1 MADRQPRILLYGTE
15 TCPYCTAA
23 RMLLTKKGVEFED
36 VLVSRDPEKR
46 VEMERLTGGHT
57 VPQILIDGEA
67 VGGYDDIYALD
78 QAGRLDE
85 MIGRQTESTDP

>member
-46 VEMERLTGGHT
+46 VEMERLTGGQT
-57 VPQILIDGEA
+57 VPQILIDGKA